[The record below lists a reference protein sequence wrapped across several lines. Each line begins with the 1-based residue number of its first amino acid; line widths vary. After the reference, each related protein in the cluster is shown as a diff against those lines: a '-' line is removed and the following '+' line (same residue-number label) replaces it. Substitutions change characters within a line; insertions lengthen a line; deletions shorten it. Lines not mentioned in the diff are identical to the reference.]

1 MLLFAG
7 ECNSYSSAGFIE
19 GEADAKGDGRCF
31 LEEVAWGWVFL
42 RFDIWM
48 DSPKG
53 KGMLEPL
60 TDLVVSAKFMSRNS
74 VFSRGLMRQNGG
86 TALSTVNLER
96 PKMYRNARA
105 RTTNNSTKFEV
116 YGYFKI
122 ICSRPR
128 MPIIFKRVDP

>member
-19 GEADAKGDGRCF
+19 GEADAKGGGRCF

-60 TDLVVSAKFMSRNS
+60 TDLVGQCIIFMSQFGFLRS
-74 VFSRGLMRQNGG
+74 S
-86 TALSTVNLER
+86 
-96 PKMYRNARA
+96 P
-105 RTTNNSTKFEV
+105 
-116 YGYFKI
+116 
-122 ICSRPR
+122 ICG
-128 MPIIFKRVDP
+128 

>member
-19 GEADAKGDGRCF
+19 DEADAKGDGRCF

-53 KGMLEPL
+53 KGMLT
-60 TDLVVSAKFMSRNS
+60 TDRLSLS
-74 VFSRGLMRQNGG
+74 VQSQFGFLGERTGPRGLVMRQNGG
-86 TALSTVNLER
+86 TALS
-96 PKMYRNARA
+96 PQ
-105 RTTNNSTKFEV
+105 
-116 YGYFKI
+116 
-122 ICSRPR
+122 
-128 MPIIFKRVDP
+128 

>member
-53 KGMLEPL
+53 KGMLA
-60 TDLVVSAKFMSRNS
+60 TDRISWS
-74 VFSRGLMRQNGG
+74 VL
-86 TALSTVNLER
+86 
-96 PKMYRNARA
+96 
-105 RTTNNSTKFEV
+105 
-116 YGYFKI
+116 
-122 ICSRPR
+122 
-128 MPIIFKRVDP
+128 

>member
-53 KGMLEPL
+53 KGMLEP
-60 TDLVVSAKFMSRNS
+60 TDRLSWS
-74 VFSRGLMRQNGG
+74 VHIIYVAIRFSRRRKRHGIV
-86 TALSTVNLER
+86 TVR
-96 PKMYRNARA
+96 
-105 RTTNNSTKFEV
+105 
-116 YGYFKI
+116 
-122 ICSRPR
+122 
-128 MPIIFKRVDP
+128 

>member
-60 TDLVVSAKFMSRNS
+60 TDLVGQYKIYVAIRFSAAS
-74 VFSRGLMRQNGG
+74 G
-86 TALSTVNLER
+86 TNLWMTKWRHGIVTVR
-96 PKMYRNARA
+96 
-105 RTTNNSTKFEV
+105 
-116 YGYFKI
+116 
-122 ICSRPR
+122 
-128 MPIIFKRVDP
+128 

>member
-53 KGMLEPL
+53 KGML
-60 TDLVVSAKFMSRNS
+60 TDLV
-74 VFSRGLMRQNGG
+74 GQ
-86 TALSTVNLER
+86 
-96 PKMYRNARA
+96 
-105 RTTNNSTKFEV
+105 
-116 YGYFKI
+116 FKI
-122 ICSRPR
+122 YVAIRFSAENIVTVR
-128 MPIIFKRVDP
+128 